1 MKIKKIKDY
10 TKPEEVEACKR
21 WLKYVQAKPTKTIRR
36 HRGSGYGFKHDVEDW
51 TRSNGNSEQGMYISE
66 DSFNQAMRD
75 SKFRLEPITSW
86 RQLIDK
92 VEPRSFFFNIS
103 LNSKRINY

>member
-1 MKIKKIKDY
+1 MKIKDY

-21 WLKYVQAKPTKTIRR
+21 WLKAVQAKKTKTIRR
-36 HRGSGYGFKHDVEDW
+36 SHGSGYGFKHKVENW
-51 TRSNGNSEQGMYISE
+51 LRSDTNSERGRYISE

-75 SKFRLEPITSW
+75 SEFRLEPITSW
-86 RQLIDK
+86 RQLIDE

-103 LNSKRINY
+103 FKKGVR